1 MIKFFVLSTALVAS
15 LSIGGQGVFLVKDS
29 TYESNSD
36 SSTIAAQQAS
46 DPKALKA
53 IMNSKKYKK
62 AEALVR
68 NNLSN
73 LNNADRAK
81 AYNKLVDLAM
91 VMFDDFGFDPKK
103 TEMAFNA
110 VAAGIEC
117 DKYDQLPD
125 QQGIVSPKFASN
137 NALRLWDVPR
147 NYLFIAGSDSF
158 SAKKYSLARKYWQLF
173 VESDAV
179 PLFKNCD
186 RTQQRPFFGKIALF
200 TARIAFQDKDMAK
213 ASQLADVAMRNPE
226 VFENALGTKIEILES
241 LGQNAEVKR
250 ILDSIIVKSPNSYI
264 AWVEKGLY
272 YLRKKQYKE
281 VADNLKE
288 AQLLKPDNAVI
299 AEYIGYAYVEQA
311 RNIDDENQKKALY
324 KEAIYYYDKAKSLDP
339 YMQQANW
346 GYMRYH
352 AYYNYYGA
360 DAPETKQAEQM
371 SHWKPSLWM
380 ILLENYQ
387 NEDFRNKIR
396 SYFGGLK

>member
-15 LSIGGQGVFLVKDS
+15 LSIGGQGVCLVKDS

-36 SSTIAAQQAS
+36 SSTIAAPQAS

-53 IMNSKKYKK
+53 IMNSKKYNK

-137 NALRLWDVPR
+137 HALRLWDVPR
-147 NYLFIAGSDSF
+147 NYLFIAGSDAF

-186 RTQQRPFFGKIALF
+186 RIIPKFI
-200 TARIAFQDKDMAK
+200 
-213 ASQLADVAMRNPE
+213 QL
-226 VFENALGTKIEILES
+226 
-241 LGQNAEVKR
+241 
-250 ILDSIIVKSPNSYI
+250 
-264 AWVEKGLY
+264 
-272 YLRKKQYKE
+272 
-281 VADNLKE
+281 
-288 AQLLKPDNAVI
+288 
-299 AEYIGYAYVEQA
+299 
-311 RNIDDENQKKALY
+311 
-324 KEAIYYYDKAKSLDP
+324 
-339 YMQQANW
+339 
-346 GYMRYH
+346 
-352 AYYNYYGA
+352 
-360 DAPETKQAEQM
+360 
-371 SHWKPSLWM
+371 
-380 ILLENYQ
+380 
-387 NEDFRNKIR
+387 
-396 SYFGGLK
+396 